1 MAVPSGNSE
10 KRNTTG
16 GAFTAITEGGT
27 ILGNTSTGT
36 VITKA
41 LALKDNAT
49 DFGSAPL
56 PRVLADGL
64 SGNQKIVG
72 GGTFAYSVAGQYV
85 IRTIST
91 TLSGVS
97 STKMLIPS
105 NEGPHPP
112 IAQFQH
118 DFGAD
123 VTSLMRANR
132 FSRVGFF
139 NNGNKISSR
148 YLWLNAAG
156 TAVAKPSTFT
166 TTNMWDLADG
176 NASNLAVDSAATP
189 TRAIPGELVMKV
201 DFVTLTVA
209 SGGDF
214 FDYKAI
220 TGM

>member
-1 MAVPSGNSE
+1 MPVPANDAAYLV
-10 KRNTTG
+10 NTTA
-16 GAFTAITEGGT
+16 GAFSAITQGGT

-56 PRVLADGL
+56 PRVLANGL
-64 SGNQKIVG
+64 SANQKAYTA
-72 GGTFAYSVAGQYV
+72 GTFAYSVAGQYV

-118 DFGAD
+118 DFGAK
-123 VTSLMRANR
+123 TMTLMRRNR
-132 FSRVGFF
+132 FARMGWL
-139 NNGNKISSR
+139 NNADTKLAKR

-156 TAVAKPSTFT
+156 YC
-166 TTNMWDLADG
+166 
-176 NASNLAVDSAATP
+176 DSYA
-189 TRAIPGELVMKV
+189 GYLDHYQYVG
-201 DFVTLTVA
+201 
-209 SGGDF
+209 SC
-214 FDYKAI
+214 
-220 TGM
+220 